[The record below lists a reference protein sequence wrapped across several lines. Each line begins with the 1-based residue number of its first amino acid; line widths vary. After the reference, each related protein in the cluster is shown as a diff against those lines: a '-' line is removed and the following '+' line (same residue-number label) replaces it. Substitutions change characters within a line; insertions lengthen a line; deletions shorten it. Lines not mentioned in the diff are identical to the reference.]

1 MMTFKSY
8 RIHLDEQKALEASQ
22 STPKASKVVKPTK
35 KAQRPS
41 SRLKNV
47 SRGA

>member
-35 KAQRPS
+35 KTQHPS
-41 SRLKNV
+41 SPLKSA